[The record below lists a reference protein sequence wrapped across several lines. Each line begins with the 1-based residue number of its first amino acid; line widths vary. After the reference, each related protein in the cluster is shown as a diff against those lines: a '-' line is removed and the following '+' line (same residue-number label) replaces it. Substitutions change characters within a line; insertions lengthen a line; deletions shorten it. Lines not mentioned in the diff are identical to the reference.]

1 MVDSVPT
8 AEVSPRGESLTGEV
22 RRTIDERWRLSLPNE
37 FASAISDDLGETIVV
52 KERFGCLSLW
62 KADQWQDRFEAG
74 LSVIQQKIRAERLAQ
89 RWSEVQRLGR
99 LISTRSTRV
108 KLAGRGRLVVPDGVR
123 DFLGVAAGGEVVVVG
138 ALVCVELWNPELWV
152 EQLKGDM
159 PEFNELFL
167 SLSS

>member
-1 MVDSVPT
+1 MADASALDDTFGSTDTLV
-8 AEVSPRGESLTGEV
+8 GET
-22 RRTIDERWRLSLPNE
+22 RRAIDERWRISLPLD
-37 FASAISDDLGETIVV
+37 FAAAVTDANDETIVV

-62 KADQWQDRFEAG
+62 KRSDWQERFDAG
-74 LSVIQQKIRAERLAQ
+74 LSVIEQKIRAERLAQ

-99 LISTRSTRV
+99 LVSTRAKAT
-108 KLAGRGRLVVPDGVR
+108 KIAGRGRLVLPDGFR
-123 DFLGVAAGGEVVVVG
+123 DFLGVAAGGELVVVG
-138 ALVCVELWNPELWV
+138 ALVCVELWNPDLWI